1 MDIWIRCTISSGEV
15 SGHTLGFCSIFP
27 TFVCMLLHLFNN
39 NVFGQQVNFGP
50 YAMVIWLA
58 CTIVF
63 LVYQVF
69 FIPETQ
75 GKSVE
80 GIPSKIK

>member
-1 MDIWIRCTISSGEV
+1 
-15 SGHTLGFCSIFP
+15 
-27 TFVCMLLHLFNN
+27 MLLHLFNN

>member
-1 MDIWIRCTISSGEV
+1 MGSWIRFSISAGEV
-15 SGHTLGFCSIFP
+15 CGHTLYFCSIFP
-27 TFVCMLLHLFNN
+27 TVVCMLLHLFNN

-50 YAMVIWLA
+50 FAMMIWLA
-58 CTIVF
+58 STIAF

-80 GIPSKIK
+80 EIQATFK